1 MLGLCV
7 TGGAGGKSVP
17 FQHSWTLEGDVIRR
31 MAEDPLSPL
40 LPTEALIL
48 GLGFRDAHKNSIWRF
63 PKIKGTLLT
72 APLIRTIV
80 SRCLY

>member
-40 LPTEALIL
+40 LPTEAL
-48 GLGFRDAHKNSIWRF
+48 GFRDARKNSIWRF
-63 PKIKGTLLT
+63 
-72 APLIRTIV
+72 
-80 SRCLY
+80 SQN